1 MNHADNS
8 IRICDVFDLHNM
20 LETDVFYDENDKRR
34 MATMESL
41 LDNKAGYSRGSFS
54 GTARVMT
61 LPCIPLPHRSNMRK
75 LGFCY
80 E

>member
-34 MATMESL
+34 DELVLFLASDSWDRKAEQNNFDNSYASLYSGLFAATL
-41 LDNKAGYSRGSFS
+41 A
-54 GTARVMT
+54 
-61 LPCIPLPHRSNMRK
+61 PLRA
-75 LGFCY
+75 
-80 E
+80 